1 MTTKMCSSY
10 TGWSQHLNQTLKS
23 NKIYTYIIYVKFTVK
38 YQDIKHINVY
48 KICMIQNIVLSQSQ
62 LLPSSMKTNH
72 IFDKLLTNHMTNHMT
87 NKQTNKQT
95 LGLYGNTNAPQC
107 RTIMLENW
115 LHLAAKPTTN
125 LQSERQHWQGID
137 TEQ

>member
-48 KICMIQNIVLSQSQ
+48 KICMIQNIALSQS
-62 LLPSSMKTNH
+62 
-72 IFDKLLTNHMTNHMT
+72 
-87 NKQTNKQT
+87 
-95 LGLYGNTNAPQC
+95 
-107 RTIMLENW
+107 
-115 LHLAAKPTTN
+115 
-125 LQSERQHWQGID
+125 
-137 TEQ
+137 